1 VQETR
6 DFGALIVKWDVFIEH
21 FLSELRALYKRGGR
35 KIVRAI
41 GGG

>member
-1 VQETR
+1 MR
-6 DFGALIVKWDVFIEH
+6 DFGALIVKWDVFIKH
-21 FLSELRALYKRGGR
+21 FLSELKDLYRKEGR